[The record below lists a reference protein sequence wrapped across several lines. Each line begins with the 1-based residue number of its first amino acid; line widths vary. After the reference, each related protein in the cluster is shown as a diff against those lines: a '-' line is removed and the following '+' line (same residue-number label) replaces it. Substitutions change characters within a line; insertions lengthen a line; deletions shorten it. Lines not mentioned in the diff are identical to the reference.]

1 MSFPTPEF
9 RRARF
14 GAPLL
19 LLATV
24 VAACNSDEAN
34 VASDPSTE
42 TFASSLGVVI
52 ANMTL
57 KQTGLYT
64 QDLVVGSG
72 LEAIPG
78 RTLRVRYTGWL
89 ASTGEQF
96 DSNQTTGLTF
106 VLNRSSVIQ
115 GWDLGLVGIRPG
127 GKRRLVIGSNLAYGT
142 SGNATIGPN
151 QTLVFD
157 VTCLSVV

>member
-1 MSFPTPEF
+1 MSSPTPAF
-9 RRARF
+9 RQARF

-19 LLATV
+19 LLAA
-24 VAACNSDEAN
+24 VATACGGAEAN

-42 TFASSLGVVI
+42 TYASSLGVMI

-57 KQTGLYT
+57 LRTGLYT
-64 QDLVVGSG
+64 QDLIVGAG
-72 LEAIPG
+72 LEAISG

-89 ASTGEQF
+89 TTGQQF
-96 DSNQTTGLTF
+96 DSNQTTGLQF
-106 VLNRSSVIQ
+106 VLNRGSVIP

-127 GKRRLVIGSNLAYGT
+127 GKRRLVIGSDLAYGS
-142 SGNATIGPN
+142 SGKDIIGPN

-157 VTCLSVV
+157 ITCLTVV

>member
-1 MSFPTPEF
+1 MSSPTPAF
-9 RRARF
+9 RQARF

-19 LLATV
+19 LLA
-24 VAACNSDEAN
+24 AAATACGADTAN

-42 TFASSLGVVI
+42 TYAPSLGVVI

-64 QDLVVGSG
+64 QDLIVGTG
-72 LEAIPG
+72 LDAIAG
-78 RTLRVRYTGWL
+78 RTLRVKYTGWL
-89 ASTGEQF
+89 ATGQQF
-96 DSNQTTGLTF
+96 DTNQTTGLLF
-106 VLNRSSVIQ
+106 VLNRGSVIA

-127 GKRRLVIGSNLAYGT
+127 GKRKLVIGSDLAYGS
-142 SGNATIGPN
+142 SGNNTIGPN

-157 VTCLSVV
+157 VTCVSVV